1 VEITSEE
8 YEGKYSDRKTA
19 KQWMR
24 ENLRGEYTN
33 NDTSERIIVSNAG
46 INEVTSHGTTDEAH
60 MKSLVAIPRMIE
72 SSIFIDELDNSKG
85 NGKAD
90 SYRYYV
96 CPLKIDGEDY
106 TAKIVVGKKNGSSYY
121 DHRLTQ
127 IEKGKL
133 ISSLNRLSNSV
144 AENEASPIS
153 EDKDSDISSTVQE
166 KLKKVLKINLR
177 CLDAPFLWCC

>member
-1 VEITSEE
+1 M
-8 YEGKYSDRKTA
+8 GKGSGQDS
-19 KQWMR
+19 
-24 ENLRGEYTN
+24 RGADGGR
-33 NDTSERIIVSNAG
+33 DTRSVGE
-46 INEVTSHGTTDEAH
+46 
-60 MKSLVAIPRMIE
+60 PRR
-72 SSIFIDELDNSKG
+72 SVLD
-85 NGKAD
+85 
-90 SYRYYV
+90 
-96 CPLKIDGEDY
+96 
-106 TAKIVVGKKNGSSYY
+106 GSSYY
-121 DHRLTQ
+121 DHQLTQ

>member
-1 VEITSEE
+1 MTRNYGVANIDGVDYCVMTLMKEE
-8 YEGKYSDRKTA
+8 NKANR
-19 KQWMR
+19 
-24 ENLRGEYTN
+24 
-33 NDTSERIIVSNAG
+33 
-46 INEVTSHGTTDEAH
+46 
-60 MKSLVAIPRMIE
+60 
-72 SSIFIDELDNSKG
+72 G

-153 EDKDSDISSTVQE
+153 RYKDKRLLSILQTNPEEIAQAEARMREIERRQAGQQE
-166 KLKKVLKINLR
+166 RLSLR
-177 CLDAPFLWCC
+177 W